1 MQSPFKELDDIVNT
15 MALYGV
21 GVGLS
26 ACFAAY
32 VVQEIKHSD
41 DTEFKAAPISAE
53 QRNVEIETKDL
64 SRIDV
69 DEGYHSDV
77 PAILEYT
84 LD

>member
-1 MQSPFKELDDIVNT
+1 MDDIVNT